1 MVKESS
7 PAPGSILT
15 SNFKF
20 TFHFGLLGGIAIVT
34 ALLGDL
40 FVAPS
45 LFLTFKPK
53 VRRWEKLEEHWKELD
68 RRVSD
73 VLEKRGAKLDK

>member
-1 MVKESS
+1 MR
-7 PAPGSILT
+7 T
-15 SNFKF
+15 QM
-20 TFHFGLLGGIAIVT
+20 FGLAAIAIVV

-53 VRRWEKLEEHWKELD
+53 VRRWETLEEHWKELD
-68 RRVSD
+68 RKVTEM
-73 VLEKRGAKLDK
+73 LKKRGKKLD